1 MLLLLLLSLLLL
13 LLLLLLSL
21 SLLLLLLSL
30 SVLLSL
36 STHLKLT
43 KNCNILQT
51 KELKLY
57 YNKRLYQHSIVSLTF
72 ANRTLHKTSQIHLI
86 LWCGKFEETHNF
98 RKFQQNYRTRKF
110 DEITIFYAVK
120 VKQNKTIGKPRY

>member
-13 LLLLLLSL
+13 LLLLLSL
-21 SLLLLLLSL
+21 LLLLLLLSL

-72 ANRTLHKTSQIHLI
+72 ANRTLHKISQIHLI